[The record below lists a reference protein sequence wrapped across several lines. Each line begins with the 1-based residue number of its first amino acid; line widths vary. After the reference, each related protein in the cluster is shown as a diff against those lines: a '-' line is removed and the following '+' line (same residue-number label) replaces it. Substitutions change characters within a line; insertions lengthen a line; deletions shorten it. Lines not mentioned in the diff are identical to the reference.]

1 MQVLL
6 LIVVCRMYGTY
17 DLKMVG
23 KIMKGTRVEKK
34 VDGIY
39 RGKKVE
45 NKNCEN
51 FSDINAI

>member
-1 MQVLL
+1 
-6 LIVVCRMYGTY
+6 MYGTY

-51 FSDINAI
+51 FNDINAI